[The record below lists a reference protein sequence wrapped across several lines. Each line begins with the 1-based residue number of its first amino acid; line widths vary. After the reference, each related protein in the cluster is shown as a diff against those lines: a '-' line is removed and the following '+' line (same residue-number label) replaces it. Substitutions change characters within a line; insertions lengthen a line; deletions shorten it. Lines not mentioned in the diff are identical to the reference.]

1 MQMADLSKLKRRR
14 NSIGLPPPIE
24 DASRNLSAP
33 ETAPVEVIE
42 PVPVV
47 VAASVKPIRT
57 QTKVRIDGRT
67 RRRSGRSLQ
76 FATRVSWEWDEKLR
90 QIAERDGLMLVEV
103 LERSLE
109 AYEARK
115 SAKQIA
121 AS

>member
-14 NSIGLPPPIE
+14 SSIGLPPPIE
-24 DASRNLSAP
+24 EASRNLSAP
-33 ETAPVEVIE
+33 ETAPVEVME
-42 PVPVV
+42 PVL
-47 VAASVKPIRT
+47 VAATSVKSVRA
-57 QTKVRIDGRT
+57 QSKVRIDGRT

-90 QIAERDGLMLVEV
+90 QIAERDGLLLVEV

>member
-33 ETAPVEVIE
+33 ETAPVEVME
-42 PVPVV
+42 PVPLVPT
-47 VAASVKPIRT
+47 SVKPIRT
-57 QTKVRIDGRT
+57 QSKVRIDGRT

-115 SAKQIA
+115 ATKQIA